1 MRFQCYI
8 TLLLSSYNP
17 GFINLKKKY
26 IAVDYPISYLGMVR
40 LTTAI
45 KKNTVACF
53 RLRLLLVQAIPILLS
68 PSNSKCLSIVFDL
81 LQISLQ
87 SVGGIR
93 LIPTTFGQRIIFYNL
108 LIPIA
113 LYSYICT
120 LLKPMC
126 LIPPL
131 RRIIQPLLIHIAI
144 MNQ

>member
-1 MRFQCYI
+1 MLHYFTALIVQPRI
-8 TLLLSSYNP
+8 HKP
-17 GFINLKKKY
+17 KKKY
-26 IAVDYPISYLGMVR
+26 SCRLPNLILGHGSFNYSH
-40 LTTAI
+40 

-113 LYSYICT
+113 LCSYICT